1 MTASFELVKKQNV
14 VQLQSVDLL
23 ARYVG
28 TATAEIDGK
37 VAGVAA
43 DALAAQDAAADAAA
57 SNVEALD
64 GASTSQAAAQV
75 ASDQAV
81 GFRYGSLA
89 AGAADGDLETGDA
102 FDVWETDG
110 SGRWYSGVKTGPSSA
125 EEIPYSDRATLK
137 VLAVSLFTDLAGRWI
152 PLGMDAVQTSGHSAK
167 GIGAARYVYDAAVD
181 AAYVEDHPRSSVMT
195 ANGRGFRIAEDLI
208 DAKMLGARSG
218 QDSAAAID
226 ETMQLAY
233 EMGQSLCTLYGEGAA
248 PYLIE
253 GLGKTDPTDP
263 GSTFQRGVMSLRPD
277 VQIAIW
283 GATLQIKAADHDKNG
298 PTMFGHHKWNW
309 PDLGNAGVLGDFT
322 LDGNMYDAER
332 NPGGIPFDDGRDG
345 AGVFDEGAVYQFQHG
360 ISVYKSSGTITIGRA
375 KCINMRGNGLE
386 IGMTSSTDNW
396 IAACQIER
404 LDPADIFREA
414 LGIYNCRALTIG
426 ELIWRGGNGLWV
438 ALLNIERHSNDDQIM
453 NIHVGRIV
461 ADFTTGLSPTER
473 TPGITNAA
481 EREAARRM
489 TRRIVSVSDFYD
501 LFVDNAF
508 DGRGINVTIGELIG
522 VQACLTNYN
531 FANVR
536 IGRCTLARPH
546 DEDMTG
552 HMLVPENGGSVDAIR
567 CHGVTYDSEGAAI
580 LPTGLY
586 GFSFDASPRITGHY
600 AHAIWI
606 SNYAEILIPDGTIVE
621 GTKKSAVRLDYCSG
635 WCGHVRATDCGLTTD
650 RAFAVEV
657 WGAKGPL
664 FVRDPVAIDT
674 RAGASRTMQGAVMLN
689 GASVNHVEVSGAR
702 NLNTFGTVP
711 VVNVGDAAVA
721 VGNMDMAAP
730 VHGFST
736 PVAFATVNSGFEVNG
751 NVVVGDMAGA
761 ADTNIS
767 VRAPT
772 GYKANVTWLVGSEFR
787 YQIQQTPDGTQQS
800 LRATGEDVIVEQ
812 RSLAAGGMD
821 FPTITYAKPM
831 RIGGFALW
839 PTAAGTWRTKAA
851 PDPTTDTAGVAVG
864 DQTGA

>member
-360 ISVYKSSGTITIGRA
+360 ISVYKSSGTITIGGPSA
-375 KCINMRGNGLE
+375 
-386 IGMTSSTDNW
+386 STC
-396 IAACQIER
+396 AAT
-404 LDPADIFREA
+404 A
-414 LGIYNCRALTIG
+414 L
-426 ELIWRGGNGLWV
+426 
-438 ALLNIERHSNDDQIM
+438 
-453 NIHVGRIV
+453 
-461 ADFTTGLSPTER
+461 
-473 TPGITNAA
+473 
-481 EREAARRM
+481 
-489 TRRIVSVSDFYD
+489 
-501 LFVDNAF
+501 
-508 DGRGINVTIGELIG
+508 
-522 VQACLTNYN
+522 
-531 FANVR
+531 
-536 IGRCTLARPH
+536 
-546 DEDMTG
+546 
-552 HMLVPENGGSVDAIR
+552 
-567 CHGVTYDSEGAAI
+567 
-580 LPTGLY
+580 
-586 GFSFDASPRITGHY
+586 
-600 AHAIWI
+600 
-606 SNYAEILIPDGTIVE
+606 
-621 GTKKSAVRLDYCSG
+621 KSA
-635 WCGHVRATDCGLTTD
+635 
-650 RAFAVEV
+650 
-657 WGAKGPL
+657 
-664 FVRDPVAIDT
+664 
-674 RAGASRTMQGAVMLN
+674 
-689 GASVNHVEVSGAR
+689 
-702 NLNTFGTVP
+702 
-711 VVNVGDAAVA
+711 
-721 VGNMDMAAP
+721 
-730 VHGFST
+730 
-736 PVAFATVNSGFEVNG
+736 
-751 NVVVGDMAGA
+751 
-761 ADTNIS
+761 
-767 VRAPT
+767 
-772 GYKANVTWLVGSEFR
+772 
-787 YQIQQTPDGTQQS
+787 
-800 LRATGEDVIVEQ
+800 
-812 RSLAAGGMD
+812 
-821 FPTITYAKPM
+821 
-831 RIGGFALW
+831 
-839 PTAAGTWRTKAA
+839 
-851 PDPTTDTAGVAVG
+851 
-864 DQTGA
+864 